1 MSDDSRI
8 VRDLL
13 DSNRHL
19 TDQLVELARL
29 VIGAPSVASRPE
41 STYEAGE
48 KETGPDDPFTMP
60 PPLDWEDIPELPAG
74 EVDPDDENVVRSLE
88 VARRGLTVVP
98 EEELPIY
105 MSEEEED
112 MRHSVALSLRPR
124 SDLDDLLS
132 RYALPGQRGEEVIEF
147 SPDQS

>member
-13 DSNRHL
+13 DANRHL
-19 TDQLVELARL
+19 TDQLIELARL
-29 VIGAPSVASRPE
+29 VIGAPAVVAHTE
-41 STYEAGE
+41 STYEAGG
-48 KETGPDDPFTMP
+48 KESVPDDPFTMP
-60 PPLDWEDIPELPAG
+60 PPLDWEDIPELPAEESE
-74 EVDPDDENVVRSLE
+74 EVVHSLE
-88 VARRGLTVVP
+88 IARRGLSVVP

-112 MRHSVALSLRPR
+112 MRHAVSMSLRPR

-132 RYALPGQRGEEVIEF
+132 KFSLPGQHGENVIEF
-147 SPDQS
+147 TDTPE

>member
-13 DSNRHL
+13 DANRHL
-19 TDQLVELARL
+19 TDQLIELARL
-29 VIGAPSVASRPE
+29 VIGAPTATPVVT
-41 STYEAGE
+41 STYEAGGTE
-48 KETGPDDPFTMP
+48 SVPDDPFTMP
-60 PPLDWEDIPELPAG
+60 PPLDWEDIPELPV
-74 EVDPDDENVVRSLE
+74 EEDDQVVRSLE
-88 VARRGLTVVP
+88 VASRSLSLVP

-112 MRHSVALSLRPR
+112 MRHSVAMSLRPR

-132 RYALPGQRGEEVIEF
+132 KFNLPGQHGENVIEF
-147 SPDQS
+147 TETPENS